1 MFQFYP
7 VNMHLLDK
15 AYQLPYTCENYKLEK
30 KPIYFCKNMIGA
42 VCLLCLLPRAIF
54 VVCLQLPNTVYDKRS
69 YFYTPQTDSYHSNA
83 IYHTIVTDLFI
94 LYWVYTCKTTWESSF
109 LLMLDIVRFS
119 TSTMERGDSFFQNS
133 PPKKIFM
140 GAY

>member
-1 MFQFYP
+1 
-7 VNMHLLDK
+7 
-15 AYQLPYTCENYKLEK
+15 
-30 KPIYFCKNMIGA
+30 MIGA

-94 LYWVYTCKTTWESSF
+94 LYCIHVKQLERVPSCSCLTLFVF
-109 LLMLDIVRFS
+109 LPQLWSGEIRF
-119 TSTMERGDSFFQNS
+119 FKIP
-133 PPKKIFM
+133 PPKKYLWVRIKIKITS
-140 GAY
+140 

>member
-30 KPIYFCKNMIGA
+30 KPIYFCKNMIRA

-69 YFYTPQTDSYHSNA
+69 YFCTPQTDSYHSNA

-94 LYWVYTCKTTWESSF
+94 LYCIHVKQLERVPSCSCLTLFVF
-109 LLMLDIVRFS
+109 LPQLWSGEIRF
-119 TSTMERGDSFFQNS
+119 FKIP